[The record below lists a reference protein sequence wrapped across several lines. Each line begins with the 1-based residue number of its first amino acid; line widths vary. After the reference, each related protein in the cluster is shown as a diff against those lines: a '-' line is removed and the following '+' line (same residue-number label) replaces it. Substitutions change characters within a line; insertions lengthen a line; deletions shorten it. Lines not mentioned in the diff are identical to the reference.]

1 MLKILVVVEKNSWFD
16 WHISSSF
23 EEMGHQVQSFYF
35 GESLCEFYGTKRQG
49 ERIKRNQQLVNT
61 ANQLFQENRLDLI
74 FCFVQDDFLLPKYA
88 RLLEKLDVPFVN
100 YCVDMACQW
109 YRLARTAKFFSCIL
123 CAQPTNI
130 NNMKRYAKK
139 TLYFPMAARKLIPN
153 TLDNFIPKAP
163 VTFIGTP
170 TQYRIKMLL
179 LLNNFSIPL
188 AVYGKYW
195 KEKNVASPVRNIEKT
210 IHDIFY
216 YGGVRLRGE
225 GMSSLVDTF
234 KRRFTSNKTLQ
245 NTYIPDHLIQEF
257 LPSHVIPSLFKQ
269 SNINLGFTRII
280 GDDPYRKGIYQMRL
294 RDFEVPLTGG
304 FYLVE
309 KAPGYEDFFVVGKEV
324 ITWDTPKDLK
334 DKIFYYL
341 KHEKEREDVAKEGQ
355 QRALTQHTWEH
366 RFNMLFQELSIR
378 C

>member
-74 FCFVQDDFLLPKYA
+74 F
-88 RLLEKLDVPFVN
+88 
-100 YCVDMACQW
+100 
-109 YRLARTAKFFSCIL
+109 CIL